1 MPNNFTENRRVK
13 FGKQNVGDG
22 YPCFIV
28 YEAGPTH
35 DGYETAKKLV
45 FNAAKSG
52 ANAIKFQIFDPDRLI
67 ADKKQMFRYKILKN
81 KNTGK

>member
-52 ANAIKFQIFDPDRLI
+52 AKCD
-67 ADKKQMFRYKILKN
+67 
-81 KNTGK
+81 